1 MTGSCAGGESGDVM
15 GEQDQLIG
23 TPVVDNSDQVVGV
36 VSALLVDPESLEG
49 RWLRIE
55 LADNG
60 LQLRRAVVPLAAASV
75 DPAGRMVLPWT
86 AATVAGAPQVGNQ
99 ISAEQA
105 RALNS
110 YYGLDL

>member
-1 MTGSCAGGESGDVM
+1 M

-23 TPVVDNSDQVVGV
+23 TPVVDNGGQSVGV

-49 RWLRIE
+49 QWLRIE
-55 LADNG
+55 LADNS

-86 AATVAGAPQVGNQ
+86 ADTVASAPQVGNQ
-99 ISAEQA
+99 VSDEQT
-105 RALNS
+105 RALNL

>member
-1 MTGSCAGGESGDVM
+1 VTGSCAGGESGDVM

-23 TPVVDNSDQVVGV
+23 TPVVDNSDQVVGA

>member
-1 MTGSCAGGESGDVM
+1 M

>member
-1 MTGSCAGGESGDVM
+1 M
-15 GEQDQLIG
+15 GEQDQVIG
-23 TPVVDNSDQVVGV
+23 TPVVDNGGQSVGV

-49 RWLRIE
+49 RWLRLE
-55 LADNG
+55 LADNS

-86 AATVAGAPQVGNQ
+86 AATVARAPQVGDQ
-99 ISAEQA
+99 ISTEQA
-105 RALNS
+105 RTLNS